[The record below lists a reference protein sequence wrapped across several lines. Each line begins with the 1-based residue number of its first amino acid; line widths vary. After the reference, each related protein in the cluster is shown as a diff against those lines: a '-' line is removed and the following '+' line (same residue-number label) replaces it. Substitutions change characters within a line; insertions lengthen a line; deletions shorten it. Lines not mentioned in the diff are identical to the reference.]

1 MSARQGFSRKAAIV
15 GVGYTGISRESKRS
29 VLELALEAV
38 ERALA
43 DAQLEAHAVDGL
55 LCYHM
60 GDSVLV
66 GTVARALGIDSYRWN
81 LDLWGGGTQSPSILA
96 EAAMAIDAG
105 LADVIVVYR
114 ALNGRS
120 GVRMGQAISNA
131 GDGIEEQFR
140 WPYGQLG
147 PVSMNALMAQHYF
160 DARGITGED
169 LAALA
174 VMQRAKASRNP
185 KALLRQPIT
194 TADYFASPM
203 ISTPLRRMDCCLE
216 TDAAAA
222 FVIVR
227 ADQARARVARP
238 VYIHAAVRA
247 AGPGGLAMDKA
258 GEHAYEVFSRYA
270 APEVWRASGMRAAD
284 IDLVQLYDAYSYLV
298 YRQLEDFGF
307 CEPADIRAIVP
318 SGRLE
323 IEGELPMNTNGG
335 LLHEGYV
342 HGINNVVEAVEQLQ
356 GKCEG
361 RQARDLAVALCTGF
375 GASSGSAAILTLE
388 S

>member
-1 MSARQGFSRKAAIV
+1 MPSTQGFSRKAAIV
-15 GVGYTGISRESKRS
+15 GVGYTAISRESGRS
-29 VLELALEAV
+29 VLELVVEAV

-43 DAQLEAHAVDGL
+43 DARLERKAVDGL
-55 LCYHM
+55 LCYHV

-66 GTVARALGIDSYRWN
+66 ATVARSLGIASYRWN
-81 LDLWGGGTQSPSILA
+81 LDLWGGGTQSPSILG

-114 ALNGRS
+114 GMNGRS
-120 GVRMGQAISNA
+120 GQRMGQVASGA

-140 WPYGQLG
+140 FPYGQLG
-147 PVSMNALMAQHYF
+147 PVSMNALVAQRYLLE
-160 DARGITGED
+160 RGITGDD

-174 VMQRAKASRNP
+174 VMQRRKASRNP

-194 TADYFASPM
+194 AADYFASPM
-203 ISTPLRRMDCCLE
+203 ISSPLRRMDCCLE

-227 ADQARARVARP
+227 ADQARARCAKP

-247 AGPGGLAMDKA
+247 SGPGALAMDKA
-258 GEHAYEVFSRYA
+258 GDRAYEVFSRYV
-270 APEVWRASGMRAAD
+270 APEIFRAAGMNTAD
-284 IDLVQLYDAYSYLV
+284 IDLVQFYDAYSYLV
-298 YRQLEDFGF
+298 FKQLEDFGF
-307 CEPADIRAIVP
+307 CDPGELRDIMA

-356 GKCEG
+356 GKCAG
-361 RQARDLAVALCTGF
+361 RQADGLTTALCTGF

>member
-1 MSARQGFSRKAAIV
+1 MARPGFSRKAAIV
-15 GVGYTGISRESKRS
+15 GVGYTAISRESKRS

-43 DAQLEAHAVDGL
+43 DAQLEARAIDGL

-66 GTVARALGIDSYRWN
+66 GTVARSLGIDRYRWN
-81 LDLWGGGTQSPSILA
+81 VDLWGGGTQAPSILGQ
-96 EAAMAIDAG
+96 AAMAIDAG
-105 LADVIVVYR
+105 LADAVVVYR

-120 GVRMGQAISNA
+120 GVRMGQAVSNA

-147 PVSMNALMAQHYF
+147 PVSMNALIAQRYF
-160 DARGITGED
+160 LDRGITAD
-169 LAALA
+169 HLAALA
-174 VMQRAKASRNP
+174 VMQRGKAALNP

-194 TADYFASPM
+194 AADYFASPM
-203 ISTPLRRMDCCLE
+203 ISSPMRRMDCCLE
-216 TDAAAA
+216 TDAACA
-222 FVIVR
+222 FVIVG
-227 ADQARARVARP
+227 AKQARARCAKP

-247 AGPGGLAMDKA
+247 AGPGALAMDKA
-258 GEHAYEVFSRYA
+258 GDAAYEVFSRYV
-270 APEVWRASGMRAAD
+270 APEIFRSSGMKAAD
-284 IDLVQLYDAYSYLV
+284 IDLVQFYDAYSYLI
-298 YRQLEDFGF
+298 YKQLEDFGF
-307 CEPADIRAIVP
+307 CEPGALKDIVA
-318 SGRLE
+318 SGKLE
-323 IEGELPMNTNGG
+323 TDGELPMNTNGG

-342 HGINNVVEAVEQLQ
+342 HGINNIVEAVEQLQ
-356 GKCEG
+356 GKCSG
-361 RQARDLAVALCTGF
+361 RQAQDVSTALCTGF